1 MARSVEKQRPTGCEF
16 NILKTVGN
24 GFLKC
29 FKRLAH
35 SADYKT
41 KSKPRPSSPLPH
53 NALASI
59 NVKSGGGSEARLKI
73 CTTFC
78 RVIHLHRNTI
88 FLTAFE
94 AGEEQ

>member
-1 MARSVEKQRPTGCEF
+1 MERSVESVEEQRPTGCEF

-41 KSKPRPSSPLPH
+41 KSKPPPRPYPSL
-53 NALASI
+53 
-59 NVKSGGGSEARLKI
+59 
-73 CTTFC
+73 
-78 RVIHLHRNTI
+78 
-88 FLTAFE
+88 FLTTPQR
-94 AGEEQ
+94 AGLN